1 MAYWLASDADCLR
14 HDWIK
19 RFDPRFWSV
28 NFPRPMMAALTT
40 PAADALCVDLA
51 FLKTNDLAGLIWESA
66 DRFDHPLLRYATAR
80 DYRGTVLRFR
90 WQGDTGVMALDA
102 VNGPVLTIEGRD
114 EAGNPRGWYVRL
126 WNYAVGTPQDAQ
138 IVLDFDALAG
148 GFMHP
153 GEADP
158 VWAGDIDRMFISL
171 VPAGYDGVDAPLAA
185 GVAAVVTLSEMRS
198 DGRSS
203 TLAIGDSFVP
213 LHGVRIASGYD
224 DSYHLAPA
232 RLLRGMVQTG
242 YHSLINHYVGM
253 SHYPALVWD
262 AGEARFVVDPAVPI
276 NVPTRAWHAEF
287 AARAKDL
294 GFELILS
301 LSFELLDQVAPEAWK
316 QRDAGGN
323 PALTGWSPPSTLLSP
338 ANAAAMA
345 YLGDVAAV
353 FVGIAVAAGQAVRFQ
368 VGEPW
373 WWVGSDEAPCF
384 YDAASVAA
392 YTAET
397 GLAVPAAM
405 TDVRIV
411 PTAAQRDYLDWLGV
425 VLGRATLALRDAV
438 RAAAPGAE
446 TLLLFYAPQLLRSDA
461 PELRR
466 ANLPA
471 AWGWPAW
478 DVLQLEDYDFVTR
491 GDFAGQ
497 RAARAAVEAL
507 AYPLNQQHY
516 FSGFVLAA
524 EDRAQWAAIDGALV
538 AARARGVAERF
549 VWAWPQ
555 VARDGFTTF
564 ELSGD
569 EMMPAFHD
577 VQFPLELGYGA
588 TGGPQFSTQVA
599 VTSSGF
605 EQRNSSWADAR
616 LNYDAGVGVRSEA
629 DLAALIR
636 FFRAR
641 RGQAHGFRFRDP
653 LDHSSRDD
661 GAVPTPVDQ
670 ALSVGDGVRT
680 RFELIKTYGDE
691 DAQLRR
697 ISRPVAGTVRVAL
710 AGVERLTGWMLD
722 DGGAVDFDV
731 APAAGVAVRAGYLF
745 DVPVRFAED
754 RIDVSLSGYR
764 TGDMPSVPL
773 VEIREV

>member
-19 RFDPRFWSV
+19 RFDPRFWSI

-40 PAADALCVDLA
+40 PAPDALRVDLA
-51 FLKTNDLAGLIWESA
+51 FLKRNDLAGLIWESA
-66 DRFDHPLLRYATAR
+66 DRFDHPLLGYATAR
-80 DYRGTVLRFR
+80 DYRGTILRFR
-90 WQGDTGVMALDA
+90 WQGDAGVMPLDA

-114 EAGNPRGWYVRL
+114 ASGNPRGWYVRL

-138 IVLDFDALAG
+138 IVIDFDALAG

-153 GEADP
+153 AEADA

-171 VPAGYDGVDAPLAA
+171 VPAGFDGVDAPLPA
-185 GVAAVVTLSEMRS
+185 GVSAAVTLSDIRS

-203 TLAIGDSFVP
+203 TLAVGDSFVP
-213 LHGVRIASGYD
+213 PHDVRIATGYD

-242 YHSLINHYVGM
+242 YNSVINHYVGM

-262 AGEARFVVDPAVPI
+262 AGEARFVADPAVPI
-276 NVPTRAWHAEF
+276 NAPARAWHAEF
-287 AARAKDL
+287 AALAAAF
-294 GFELILS
+294 GFSLILS
-301 LSFELLDQVAPEAWK
+301 LSFELLDQYAPEAWK
-316 QRDAGGN
+316 QRDAAGN

-338 ANAAAMA
+338 SNAAAMA
-345 YLGDVAAV
+345 YLGDVATA
-353 FVGIAVAAGQAVRFQ
+353 FVGIATAAGQAVRFQ

-373 WWVGSDEAPCF
+373 WWVGSNEAPCF
-384 YDAASVAA
+384 YDAATLAA
-392 YTAET
+392 YVAET
-397 GLAVPAAM
+397 GLAVPVAM
-405 TDVRIV
+405 TDVRV
-411 PTAAQRDYLDWLGV
+411 APTVAQRAYLDWLGV
-425 VLGRATLALRDAV
+425 VLGRATLALRDKV
-438 RAAAPGAE
+438 RAVVPGAE

-461 PELRR
+461 PDLRR

-471 AWGWPAW
+471 VWGWPAW

-497 RAARAAVEAL
+497 RKARLAVEEL
-507 AYPLNQQHY
+507 GYPLAQQHY
-516 FSGFVLAA
+516 FAGFVVNAD
-524 EDRAQWAAIDGALV
+524 DRAQWAAIDGALV
-538 AARARGVAERF
+538 QARARGVAERF

-569 EMMPAFHD
+569 ETMPAFHD

-616 LNYDAGVGVRSEA
+616 LHYDAGVGVRSEA

-653 LDHSSRDD
+653 LDHGSRDD
-661 GAVPTPVDQ
+661 GAVPAADDQ
-670 ALSVGDGVRT
+670 ALGVGDGVRT
-680 RFELIKTYGDE
+680 RFELVKTYGDD

-697 ISRPVAGTVRVAL
+697 ISRPVAGSVRVAL
-710 AGVERLTGWMLD
+710 AGVERLTGWTL
-722 DGGAVDFDV
+722 GSAGAVEFD
-731 APAAGVAVRAGYLF
+731 APPAAGVAVSAGYEF

-754 RIDVSLSGYR
+754 RIDVSLSGFR
-764 TGDMPSVPL
+764 TGDMRSVPL